1 MLDRLWD
8 LISGLNWGAW
18 LLPLLP
24 VLLVVSAVCSSAET
38 ALFSLTHADRMR
50 LKRGHATVYAMIEA
64 MTREPRSLLVA
75 MLLANVTSNTAY
87 FTLAGMAGKRLFEK
101 DATLV
106 FGFSVVSVL
115 AIIMLGEVLP
125 KAIAAGHRQRVAI
138 LITLPIFLWFRL
150 ISPLRVVLDRFV
162 IAPLARLFRPSR
174 EVGEP
179 EQVTTQDLS
188 NLLSIAASQ
197 GVLHESEEQ
206 LLADVV
212 QLGSLRVRDIMT
224 PRVDVRWLE
233 ATATTQELLLVARE
247 TGFSR
252 FPVCRGSLHE
262 RQLVGLV
269 HAQRVLPHLAR
280 QGAAARIPLA
290 GLVEPPVYV
299 PERSRVDQLLEL
311 FRARSIGAAL
321 VVNELGELTGMVQ
334 VDNVVRQLM
343 TFAIGE
349 SDGGLAQVKL
359 VAPGVWEAPGRLP
372 VRDWEAFFSPS
383 RDALHTTRVSTLA
396 GLMLSRLGRV
406 PKMGDV
412 VTIGNIALRVERMR
426 GRMIELVRV
435 TVRESPQGEQSITT
449 SGGTA

>member
-8 LISGLNWGAW
+8 FITGLSWGAW

-24 VLLVVSAVCSSAET
+24 ALLVVSAVCSSAET
-38 ALFSLTHADRMR
+38 VLFSLTHADRMR

-64 MTREPRSLLVA
+64 MTREPRSLLVG

-87 FTLAGMAGKRLFEK
+87 FTLAGMLGKRLFAD
-101 DATLV
+101 DAALV
-106 FGFSVVSVL
+106 FGFSVVCVL
-115 AIIMLGEVLP
+115 AIIMFGEVLP
-125 KAIAAGHRQRVAI
+125 KAIAAGHRQRVA
-138 LITLPIFLWFRL
+138 LIITFPTFLWFRL
-150 ISPLRVVLDRFV
+150 ISPLRLALDRFV

-179 EQVTTQDLS
+179 EQVTPQDLS

-224 PRVDVRWLE
+224 PRVDVRWLD
-233 ATATTQELLLVARE
+233 ATASTQELLLVARE

-280 QGAAARIPLA
+280 QGAAARIPLS
-290 GLVEPPVYV
+290 GLVDPPVYV

-343 TFAIGE
+343 NFAIGE
-349 SDGGLAQVKL
+349 SESGLAQVKL
-359 VAPGVWEAPGRLP
+359 VSPGVWEAPGRLP
-372 VRDWEAFFSPS
+372 VRDWEAFFSPG
-383 RDALHTTRVSTLA
+383 RDSAHTTRVSTLA
-396 GLMLSRLGRV
+396 GLVLTRLGRV
-406 PKMGDV
+406 PKVGDA
-412 VTIGNIALRVERMR
+412 VTIGSIALRVEAMR
-426 GRMIELVRV
+426 GRMVELVRV
-435 TVRESPQGEQSITT
+435 TVRQQGENDKATP
-449 SGGTA
+449 GGAA